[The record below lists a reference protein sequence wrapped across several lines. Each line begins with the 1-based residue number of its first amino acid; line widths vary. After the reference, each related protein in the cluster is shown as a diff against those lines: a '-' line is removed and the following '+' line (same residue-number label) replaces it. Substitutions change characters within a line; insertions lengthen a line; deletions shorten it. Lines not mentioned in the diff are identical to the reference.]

1 MHIVGVT
8 LMYMESDSVP
18 CNILAAMGE
27 VCLQA
32 FCQKVFRKSV
42 TQYKEGQSKDKSE
55 GFVDFLELLFQFLVL
70 VWLGVERDHGL
81 G

>member
-1 MHIVGVT
+1 M
-8 LMYMESDSVP
+8 
-18 CNILAAMGE
+18 
-27 VCLQA
+27 
-32 FCQKVFRKSV
+32 

-55 GFVDFLELLFQFLVL
+55 GFVDFLELLFQFLAL